1 MKTPRRFLIMMG
13 LAMGL
18 QLSGSALRAHE
29 GHDKTPGDTD
39 TIVSGPVT
47 ISAEARKNLG
57 LVSAEVE
64 IRKIEKTLLVLG
76 QIQAIPDR
84 TVVISSRIAGRVT
97 KLPVNDGE
105 TVRKGELVAEVESL
119 QVGNPAPR
127 AEYVSPIDGVVLSRD
142 VFVGSGTDSNT
153 KLLSVA
159 DLTEVYA
166 QARVFEG
173 QVNQISPGQRVRVR
187 TEANPDEVFEG
198 KIERIAGSLDLETHT
213 VRVWARIA
221 NPDLKLRPHFQA
233 VITVVAAEGDAVA
246 AVPRSAVLGSAGSLF
261 VFVEQDKNSLMFE
274 RRSVVTGISDDRFV
288 EIIEG
293 VVPGEKAVVT
303 GNYQLQY
310 VAPAKSSGK
319 ADHDD
324 DVSPPTSERA
334 PGRLQRVYSWAL
346 AIALIASIAVNV
358 FLVRSRRFSSR
369 KEIPSAEEG
378 AAGPAAWSRPR

>member
-1 MKTPRRFLIMMG
+1 MKIPRRVLLLLG
-13 LAMGL
+13 LAIGW
-18 QLSGSALRAHE
+18 QLSGSAMRAHE
-29 GHDKTPGDTD
+29 GHDKTPGETD
-39 TIVSGPVT
+39 AIGSGPIT

-57 LVSAEVE
+57 LVSVETE

-84 TVVISSRIAGRVT
+84 TVVISSRIAGRVV
-97 KLPVNDGE
+97 KLPVNDGQA
-105 TVRKGELVAEVESL
+105 VRKGEVMAEVESL
-119 QVGNPAPR
+119 QVGNPPPR

-142 VFVGSGTDSNT
+142 VFVGSSTDSNT

-233 VITVVAAEGDAVA
+233 VITIVTAEGDAVA
-246 AVPRSAVLGSAGSLF
+246 AVPRSAVLGSAGNLF
-261 VFVEQDKNSLMFE
+261 VFVEQDNNPSMFE
-274 RRSVVTGISDDRFV
+274 RRSVVTGISDDRYI

-310 VAPAKSSGK
+310 VAPSTAPGKAAGHDEVSPAGSGRPSSG
-319 ADHDD
+319 
-324 DVSPPTSERA
+324 
-334 PGRLQRVYSWAL
+334 LQRVQPWVWLVAL
-346 AIALIASIAVNV
+346 VVSVALNLFLLRNSRSARRKEMPFTPEGASGPDA
-358 FLVRSRRFSSR
+358 LSRRR
-369 KEIPSAEEG
+369 
-378 AAGPAAWSRPR
+378 